1 MDSGVLE
8 AKKAELSSLEALCQ
22 LSQKTADLMDKI
34 QARLGQVEQHQQQVL
49 QVATNWM
56 SVFQAANLLRT
67 DDITNNGF
75 NENDPV
81 DLQKD
86 ADEGTEI
93 LLIPI

>member
-1 MDSGVLE
+1 MDSAVLE
-8 AKKAELSSLEALCQ
+8 AKKAELSSLETLCH

-34 QARLGQVEQHQQQVL
+34 QTRLAQVELHQQQVL

-67 DDITNNGF
+67 DDINNNSF
-75 NENDPV
+75 DEKDPV
-81 DLQKD
+81 DIQKD
-86 ADEGTEI
+86 EDEGTEI